1 MLNGIE
7 DRNTSKVLGLFA
19 SATPASEYPSSIS
32 DSWNATHEEIPSVAT
47 GAAVEST
54 MYESFSREIRSW
66 SETSFIAEPTIA
78 VLA

>member
-1 MLNGIE
+1 
-7 DRNTSKVLGLFA
+7 
-19 SATPASEYPSSIS
+19 
-32 DSWNATHEEIPSVAT
+32 VAT